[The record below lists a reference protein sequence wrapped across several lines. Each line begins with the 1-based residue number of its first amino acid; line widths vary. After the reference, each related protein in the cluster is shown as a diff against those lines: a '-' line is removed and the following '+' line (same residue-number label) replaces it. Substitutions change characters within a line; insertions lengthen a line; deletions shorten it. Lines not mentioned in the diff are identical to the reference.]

1 MYNLE
6 DPAIGYAMATGYG
19 PPQPSI
25 WSPFSG
31 DDENEREDDED
42 GDR

>member
-19 PPQPSI
+19 PPKPKI
-25 WSPFSG
+25 WSPFGG
-31 DDENEREDDED
+31 DDDDYYEEEDED
-42 GDR
+42 G